1 MEDNLLDGYRVPGR
15 PEKGDNGMTLAVR
28 IVFVMKILTLS
39 DI

>member
-1 MEDNLLDGYRVPGR
+1 VTSED